1 MGWWGKFRSECPQG
15 KDRIQA
21 VIEDEQKN
29 CESKDYQWEV
39 IDSSLHGTTV
49 YFATRRT
56 NKATGESVVYAE
68 VCLTSYNQKDGCFMI
83 KSMSEDM
90 GPYYYDCPKHVLDK
104 LTAPYNDSAKE
115 WREKC
120 EEKRRANR
128 HLELKKLP
136 FGTVIRLKNYW
147 QPGEWNVTICKYRGR
162 RAYVDWLHN
171 TRFFPSNIEKYGWEV
186 TQS

>member
-1 MGWWGKFRSECPQG
+1 MGWWGKAYYSCPKG
-15 KDRIQA
+15 KARIQA
-21 VIEDEQKN
+21 VIEDEGKN
-29 CESKDYQWEV
+29 SENEQYKWEV
-39 IDSSLHGTTV
+39 IDSALKGTVV
-49 YFATRRT
+49 YLATRRT
-56 NKATGESVVYAE
+56 NKATGESEVWAE
-68 VCLTSYNQKDGCFMI
+68 VCLTRWDPKGYFMI
-83 KSMSEDM
+83 KSMSEDV
-90 GPYYYDCPKHVLDK
+90 GPYYYDCPKHIMDK

-120 EEKRRANR
+120 EEKRRVNQQS
-128 HLELKKLP
+128 ELKKLP
-136 FGTVIRLKNYW
+136 FGTVIRLKSYW

>member
-21 VIEDEQKN
+21 VIEDEKKN
-29 CESKDYQWEV
+29 CESKDYKWEV

-56 NKATGESVVYAE
+56 NKTTGESVVYAE
-68 VCLTSYNQKDGCFMI
+68 VCLTSYHQKDGCFMI
-83 KSMSEDM
+83 KSMSDDM
-90 GPYYYDCPKHVLDK
+90 HPYYYDCPKHILDK

-120 EEKRRANR
+120 EAKRVKRQQNEI
-128 HLELKKLP
+128 LKLP
-136 FGTVIRLKNYW
+136 LGAKIRLKNYRKE
-147 QPGEWNVTICKYRGR
+147 GEWILEVCKYRGR
-162 RAYVDWLHN
+162 RSYIDWTHR
-171 TRFFPSNIEKYGWEV
+171 TRFYPSHIERYGWEV
-186 TQS
+186 VS